1 MYRFD
6 INICNNANMAAEVSF
21 FSDMKHKTRAQSPF
35 KKRVRYKI
43 PTYKK
48 SDKINRNIL
57 DYSANQRHIFRYK
70 TLQCIYCEV
79 AFLVLHGQRRLPVG
93 DVRLYKDGLVVHF
106 ETDYGVYSF
115 DYQAEIDGTQT
126 MPVGERLRIHVKL
139 LRLLRQGYKVK
150 KAVKIV
156 KREAKTVL

>member
-1 MYRFD
+1 
-6 INICNNANMAAEVSF
+6 MAVQFSF
-21 FSDMKHKTRAQSPF
+21 LNEIKSKEST

-48 SDKINRNIL
+48 SDKINKNIL

-150 KAVKIV
+150 KAVRLCHKPL
-156 KREAKTVL
+156 K

>member
-1 MYRFD
+1 
-6 INICNNANMAAEVSF
+6 MAVQFSF
-21 FSDMKHKTRAQSPF
+21 LNEIKSKEST

-48 SDKINRNIL
+48 SDKINKNIL

-115 DYQAEIDGTQT
+115 DYQAEIEGTQT

-150 KAVKIV
+150 KAVRLCHKPL
-156 KREAKTVL
+156 K

>member
-1 MYRFD
+1 
-6 INICNNANMAAEVSF
+6 MAVQFSF
-21 FSDMKHKTRAQSPF
+21 LNEIKSKEST

-150 KAVKIV
+150 KAVRLCHKPL
-156 KREAKTVL
+156 K